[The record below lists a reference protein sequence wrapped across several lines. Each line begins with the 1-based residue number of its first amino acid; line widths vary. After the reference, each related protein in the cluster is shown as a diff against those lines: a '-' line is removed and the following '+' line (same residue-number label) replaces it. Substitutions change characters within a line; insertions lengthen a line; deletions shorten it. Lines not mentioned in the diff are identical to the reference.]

1 MKNVRTE
8 DVILEL
14 LKPRSYQ
21 NLRKMITEVVI
32 WAVEDTVDRGE
43 VMEVVAMEEVATS
56 SEVGMEAKEVSVED
70 TRVAKTM
77 VMGEDMV
84 VVAVV
89 ATLQGLEV
97 MVAVV
102 AEAKVVSR
110 ETMTIQS
117 LLETLVILTSA
128 Q

>member
-1 MKNVRTE
+1 
-8 DVILEL
+8 
-14 LKPRSYQ
+14 
-21 NLRKMITEVVI
+21 
-32 WAVEDTVDRGE
+32 
-43 VMEVVAMEEVATS
+43 MEEVATS
-56 SEVGMEAKEVSVED
+56 SEVGMEDKEVSVED
-70 TRVAKTM
+70 TRVAKTT
-77 VMGEDMV
+77 VMGEDM
-84 VVAVV
+84 VAVV

>member
-1 MKNVRTE
+1 
-8 DVILEL
+8 
-14 LKPRSYQ
+14 
-21 NLRKMITEVVI
+21 
-32 WAVEDTVDRGE
+32 
-43 VMEVVAMEEVATS
+43 MEEVATS
-56 SEVGMEAKEVSVED
+56 SEVGMEDKEVSVED
-70 TRVAKTM
+70 TRVAKTT

-117 LLETLVILTSA
+117 LLETLVILTNA

>member
-1 MKNVRTE
+1 
-8 DVILEL
+8 
-14 LKPRSYQ
+14 
-21 NLRKMITEVVI
+21 
-32 WAVEDTVDRGE
+32 
-43 VMEVVAMEEVATS
+43 MEEVATS
-56 SEVGMEAKEVSVED
+56 SEVGMEDKEVSVED
-70 TRVAKTM
+70 TRVAKTT

-128 Q
+128 QWKISSAGKT

>member
-1 MKNVRTE
+1 
-8 DVILEL
+8 
-14 LKPRSYQ
+14 
-21 NLRKMITEVVI
+21 
-32 WAVEDTVDRGE
+32 
-43 VMEVVAMEEVATS
+43 MEEVATS

-117 LLETLVILTSA
+117 LLETLVILTNA

>member
-1 MKNVRTE
+1 
-8 DVILEL
+8 
-14 LKPRSYQ
+14 
-21 NLRKMITEVVI
+21 
-32 WAVEDTVDRGE
+32 
-43 VMEVVAMEEVATS
+43 MEEVATS
-56 SEVGMEAKEVSVED
+56 SEVGMEDKEVSVED
-70 TRVAKTM
+70 TRVAKTT
-77 VMGEDMV
+77 VMGEVMV

-89 ATLQGLEV
+89 ATLLGLEV
-97 MVAVV
+97 MAAVV

>member
-1 MKNVRTE
+1 
-8 DVILEL
+8 
-14 LKPRSYQ
+14 
-21 NLRKMITEVVI
+21 
-32 WAVEDTVDRGE
+32 
-43 VMEVVAMEEVATS
+43 MEEVATS

>member
-1 MKNVRTE
+1 
-8 DVILEL
+8 
-14 LKPRSYQ
+14 
-21 NLRKMITEVVI
+21 
-32 WAVEDTVDRGE
+32 
-43 VMEVVAMEEVATS
+43 MEEVATS
-56 SEVGMEAKEVSVED
+56 SEVGMEDKEVSVED
-70 TRVAKTM
+70 TRVAKTT

>member
-1 MKNVRTE
+1 
-8 DVILEL
+8 
-14 LKPRSYQ
+14 
-21 NLRKMITEVVI
+21 
-32 WAVEDTVDRGE
+32 
-43 VMEVVAMEEVATS
+43 MEEVATS

-70 TRVAKTM
+70 TRVAKTT

-89 ATLQGLEV
+89 ATLQGLEA

>member
-1 MKNVRTE
+1 
-8 DVILEL
+8 
-14 LKPRSYQ
+14 
-21 NLRKMITEVVI
+21 
-32 WAVEDTVDRGE
+32 
-43 VMEVVAMEEVATS
+43 MEEVATS
-56 SEVGMEAKEVSVED
+56 SEVGMEDKEVSVED

-117 LLETLVILTSA
+117 LLETLVILTNA

>member
-1 MKNVRTE
+1 
-8 DVILEL
+8 
-14 LKPRSYQ
+14 
-21 NLRKMITEVVI
+21 
-32 WAVEDTVDRGE
+32 
-43 VMEVVAMEEVATS
+43 MEEVATS
-56 SEVGMEAKEVSVED
+56 SEVGMEDKEVSVED
-70 TRVAKTM
+70 TRVAKTT
-77 VMGEDMV
+77 VMEEDM

-117 LLETLVILTSA
+117 LLETLVILTNA

>member
-1 MKNVRTE
+1 
-8 DVILEL
+8 
-14 LKPRSYQ
+14 
-21 NLRKMITEVVI
+21 
-32 WAVEDTVDRGE
+32 
-43 VMEVVAMEEVATS
+43 MEEVATS

-70 TRVAKTM
+70 TRVAKTT

-128 Q
+128 QQKISSAGKT

>member
-70 TRVAKTM
+70 TRVAKTT

-117 LLETLVILTSA
+117 LLETLVILTNA

>member
-21 NLRKMITEVVI
+21 NLRKMIPEVVI

-70 TRVAKTM
+70 TRVAKTT

>member
-1 MKNVRTE
+1 
-8 DVILEL
+8 
-14 LKPRSYQ
+14 
-21 NLRKMITEVVI
+21 
-32 WAVEDTVDRGE
+32 
-43 VMEVVAMEEVATS
+43 MEEVATS
-56 SEVGMEAKEVSVED
+56 SEVGMEDKEVSVED
-70 TRVAKTM
+70 TRVAKTT

-128 Q
+128 QQKISSAGKT

>member
-1 MKNVRTE
+1 M
-8 DVILEL
+8 D
-14 LKPRSYQ
+14 
-21 NLRKMITEVVI
+21 
-32 WAVEDTVDRGE
+32 
-43 VMEVVAMEEVATS
+43 EVATS
-56 SEVGMEAKEVSVED
+56 SEVGMEDKEVSEED
-70 TRVAKTM
+70 TRVAKTT
-77 VMGEDMV
+77 VMGEDM

-89 ATLQGLEV
+89 ATLQGLEA

-117 LLETLVILTSA
+117 LSETLVILTSA

>member
-1 MKNVRTE
+1 
-8 DVILEL
+8 
-14 LKPRSYQ
+14 
-21 NLRKMITEVVI
+21 
-32 WAVEDTVDRGE
+32 
-43 VMEVVAMEEVATS
+43 MEEVATS
-56 SEVGMEAKEVSVED
+56 SEVGMEDKEVSVED
-70 TRVAKTM
+70 TRVAKTT
-77 VMGEDMV
+77 VMEEDMV

-117 LLETLVILTSA
+117 LLETLVILTNA

>member
-1 MKNVRTE
+1 
-8 DVILEL
+8 
-14 LKPRSYQ
+14 
-21 NLRKMITEVVI
+21 
-32 WAVEDTVDRGE
+32 
-43 VMEVVAMEEVATS
+43 MEEVATS

-70 TRVAKTM
+70 IRVARTIA
-77 VMGEDMV
+77 MGEDMV
-84 VVAVV
+84 VAAVA

>member
-70 TRVAKTM
+70 TRVAKTT